1 MVNPLQSLR
10 LPLGHPLVEKL
21 CDKSLKDGVK
31 FNEEIP
37 INFKKEVLEED
48 KIKFK
53 QALRVLHAIVNNETS
68 LRYLSEENQKF
79 IEDLAQAKKIANE
92 QIEKTLEIVST
103 SDVDVDFEK
112 FKNLMLNVDFV
123 AVGLKSYSQSQL
135 LDLNGGHWDLE
146 VPGLSKERVTFR
158 FDNLPKDSSDKEMD
172 FYARSSL
179 KDLNKGVVAID
190 FGTKSTTASYM
201 DKMGTYRLLSIGG
214 LVDDASLTKFENPT
228 IMEFRHKEKFI
239 TGYDALDHRPFT
251 EKNDIEVA
259 QEAQKNAAGVKGN
272 DLYRFFSQLKQWA
285 GADEKLNFRDFKEDF
300 SLESFTNCTDFNPI
314 EIYAY
319 YIGRCINNMHN
330 GVFLKYFLSYPIKY
344 EKHQAEK
351 IRESFEK
358 GLKKSLPRHVF
369 DDEKTAKTFKVELR
383 ASEPCAYA
391 ISALKSYGF
400 FKSDKLDKSIYYG
413 VFDFGGGTTDFDFGK
428 WEKSANP
435 KFLYKMTHFSSG
447 GDKYLGGENLLELL
461 AWETYAKNFQELK
474 AKDVVIA
481 KPNYDRIDTQRF
493 GSFMQNSSGA
503 RLNLQTI
510 ASQLRPFLENL
521 DANIIEAIEENEN
534 FEIEGFEKDLKAQL
548 LDRNGVETDCDL
560 KVDCKELLNLLKDKI
575 NEGVANFFAG
585 FSKVMAENIIEA
597 IEENENFEIEGFEK
611 DLKAQLLDR
620 NGVET
625 DCDLKVDCKELLN
638 LLKDKINEGVANF
651 FAGFSKVM
659 AENID
664 DQCRAFHIFLGGNA
678 SRSVL
683 VKQAFENA
691 KEKQLKDYHQKTS
704 KDDFKFIIYEPLG
717 TEASDKQILELTGED
732 VSNTPA
738 YLKPTSKTG
747 VAFGLL
753 ESRDKAKGIERLSIS
768 SNPVFK
774 YDLGIEIEGKFHAKI
789 HRDSLKPNEYQIFQT
804 KEEWGG
810 FDELEIRYSDKSLAN
825 TNTLNIQDTQM
836 ICIALEEVEEVDVK
850 VCCVDSQSIK
860 VGLFKDGQLI
870 YESEVEKL

>member
-1 MVNPLQSLR
+1 MVTPLQSLR
-10 LPLGHPLVEKL
+10 LPIGHPLVEILCKL
-21 CDKSLKDGVK
+21 SLNNKAA
-31 FNEEIP
+31 FNE
-37 INFKKEVLEED
+37 KSGVSYKEEVSKED
-48 KIKFK
+48 RTKFE

-68 LRYLSEENQKF
+68 LRYLSDEDQKF
-79 IEDLAQAKKIANE
+79 IEDLAQNKKITNE
-92 QIEKTLEIVST
+92 KIEKTLEIVSY

-112 FKNLMLNVDFV
+112 FKELMLNVDSV

-146 VPGLSKERVTFR
+146 VPSTPKESVTFR
-158 FDNLPKDSSDKEMD
+158 FDNLPKNHNGKEEN

-179 KDLNKGVVAID
+179 KDLKRDGFVAID
-190 FGTKSTTASYM
+190 FGTKSTTAAYM
-201 DKMGTYRLLSIGG
+201 DENGKYRLLSIGG
-214 LVDDASLTKFENPT
+214 DVDAQDLKKYENPT
-228 IMEFRHKEKFI
+228 IVEFRNKEKFLKD
-239 TGYDALDHRPFT
+239 YNALSHRPFT
-251 EKNDIEVA
+251 EHNDMEVA
-259 QEAQKNAAGVKGN
+259 HEAQKAFIDPNTKGN
-272 DLYRFFSQLKQWA
+272 HLYRFFSQLKQWA
-285 GADEKLNFRDFKEDF
+285 GADEKQNFRDLFEDF
-300 SLESFTNCTDFNPI
+300 SLESFAHCTDFNPI

-351 IRESFEK
+351 IRESFER
-358 GLKKSLPRHVF
+358 GLRKSLPRHVF
-369 DDEKTAKTFKVELR
+369 DDEKTAKNFKVELR

-400 FKSDKLDKSIYYG
+400 DKTAKLDKPIYYG

-435 KFLYKMTHFSSG
+435 KYAYKMMHFSSG

-461 AWETYAKNFQELK
+461 AFEAYAQNFQELK
-474 AKDVVIA
+474 AKDIVIA
-481 KPNYDRIDTQRF
+481 KPNYDRIDEQRF
-493 GSFMQNSSGA
+493 GSFMQKSREA

-510 ASQLRPFLENL
+510 ASSLRGFLENL
-521 DANIIEAIEENEN
+521 DAHIIEAIEENEE
-534 FEIEGFEKDLKAQL
+534 FEIKDFEKGSKITLF
-548 LDRNGVETDCDL
+548 DRNGNDIPEIEL
-560 KVDCKELLNLLKDKI
+560 KIDYKELLSILKEKI
-575 NEGVANFFAG
+575 NDGV
-585 FSKVMAENIIEA
+585 K
-597 IEENENFEIEGFEK
+597 
-611 DLKAQLLDR
+611 
-620 NGVET
+620 
-625 DCDLKVDCKELLN
+625 
-638 LLKDKINEGVANF
+638 NF

-678 SRSVL
+678 SKSVL

-691 KEKQLKDYHQKTS
+691 KEEQLKDYKQKTS
-704 KDDFKFIIYEPLG
+704 KDDFTFIIYESLG
-717 TEASDKQILELTGED
+717 TEESDKQILELTGKDAFEAWGD
-732 VSNTPA
+732 FV
-738 YLKPTSKTG
+738 KPTCKTG

-753 ESRDKAKGIERLSIS
+753 ESRNKPNGIEMPSID

-774 YDLGIEIEGKFHAKI
+774 YDLGVEKEGNFHIKI
-789 HRDSLKPNEYQIFQT
+789 SRDSLKPNEYQIFQT

-810 FDELEIRYSDKSLAN
+810 FDGLEIRYSDKALAN
-825 TNTLNIQDTQM
+825 TNTLSIYDTQR
-836 ICIALEEVEEVDVK
+836 IFIALEEHEEVDVK

>member
-10 LPLGHPLVEKL
+10 LPLGHPLIEKL
-21 CDKSLKDGVK
+21 CKLSLNNKAA
-31 FNEEIP
+31 FNEKSKV
-37 INFKKEVLEED
+37 NFKEEVSDED

-68 LRYLSEENQKF
+68 LRYLSGENQKF
-79 IEDLAQAKKIANE
+79 IEDLAQDKKITNE
-92 QIEKTLEIVST
+92 KIEKTLEIVSY
-103 SDVDVDFEK
+103 SDVDVDFEA
-112 FKNLMLNVDFV
+112 FKELMLKVDSV

-146 VPGLSKERVTFR
+146 VPSVPKESVTFR
-158 FDNLPKDSSDKEMD
+158 FDNLDSNNKEMN

-201 DKMGTYRLLSIGG
+201 DKNGAYRLLSIGG
-214 LVDDASLTKFENPT
+214 LVDDESLARFENPT
-228 IMEFRHKEKFI
+228 IMEFRYKEKFLKD
-239 TGYDALDHRPFT
+239 YNALNHRPFT
-251 EKNDIEVA
+251 EKHDMEVA
-259 QEAQKNAAGVKGN
+259 HEAQKNAAGVKGN
-272 DLYRFFSQLKQWA
+272 DLYRFFSKLKQWA
-285 GADEKLNFRDFKEDF
+285 GADEKQNFRDFKEDF

-319 YIGRCINNMHN
+319 YIGRCINNMEN

-351 IRESFEK
+351 IRESFER

-400 FKSDKLDKSIYYG
+400 FKSEKLDKPVYYG

-461 AWETYAKNFQELK
+461 AFEAYGQNFQELK
-474 AKDVVIA
+474 AKDIVIA

-493 GSFMQNSSGA
+493 GSFMQNSREA
-503 RLNLQTI
+503 CLNLQEI
-510 ASQLRPFLENL
+510 ASKLHPFLEKL
-521 DANIIEAIEENEN
+521 DANIIEAIEEGEE
-534 FEIEGFEKDLKAQL
+534 FEIEGFEKEFKIQL
-548 LDRNGVETDCDL
+548 FDRNGEAKDTQL

-575 NEGVANFFAG
+575 E
-585 FSKVMAENIIEA
+585 
-597 IEENENFEIEGFEK
+597 
-611 DLKAQLLDR
+611 
-620 NGVET
+620 
-625 DCDLKVDCKELLN
+625 
-638 LLKDKINEGVANF
+638 EGVANF

-664 DQCRAFHIFLGGNA
+664 NQCRAFHIFLGGNA
-678 SRSVL
+678 SKSAL

-691 KEKQLKDYHQKTS
+691 KEKQLKDYNQKTS
-704 KDDFKFIIYEPLG
+704 KEDFTFIIYEPLG

-732 VSNTPA
+732 VSKIPP
-738 YLKPTSKTG
+738 YLKPTCKTG

-753 ESRDKAKGIERLSIS
+753 ESRDKAKGIERLSID

-810 FDELEIRYSDKSLAN
+810 FDELEIRYSDKALAN

-836 ICIALEEVEEVDVK
+836 ISIVLEEHEEVDVK

-860 VGLFKDGQLI
+860 VGLFKDDQLI

>member
-1 MVNPLQSLR
+1 MMVKEKSLE

-21 CDKSLKDGVK
+21 CELSLKDGVK
-31 FNEEIP
+31 FNEEAP
-37 INFKKEVLEED
+37 IHFKKEVSEED

-53 QALRVLHAIVNNETS
+53 QALRVLRAIVNNETS
-68 LRYLSEENQKF
+68 LRYLSDDNQKF
-79 IEDLAQAKKIANE
+79 LEDLAQDKKITNE
-92 QIEKTLEIVST
+92 KIEKTLEIVST
-103 SDVDVDFEK
+103 SDVDVDFEA
-112 FKNLMLNVDFV
+112 FKDLMLKVDSV
-123 AVGLKSYSQSQL
+123 AVDLKSYSQSQL
-135 LDLNGGHWDLE
+135 LDLDGGHWDLE
-146 VPGLSKERVTFR
+146 APSVPKERVTFR
-158 FDNLPKDSSDKEMD
+158 FDNLDSNGKEMD

-201 DKMGTYRLLSIGG
+201 DETGTYRLLSIGG
-214 LVDDASLTKFENPT
+214 LVDDASLIKFENPT
-228 IMEFRHKEKFI
+228 IVEFRHRKKFI
-239 TGYDALDHRPFT
+239 TEYDALDHRPFT

-259 QEAQKNAAGVKGN
+259 HEAQKNASGVKGN
-272 DLYRFFSQLKQWA
+272 DLYRFFSKLKQWA
-285 GADEKLNFRDFKEDF
+285 GADEKQNFKDLDEDF
-300 SLESFTNCTDFNPI
+300 SLDSFTDCTGFNPI

-351 IRESFEK
+351 IRESFER

-383 ASEPCAYA
+383 TSEPCAYA

-400 FKSDKLDKSIYYG
+400 FKSEKLDKPVYYG
-413 VFDFGGGTTDFDFGK
+413 VFDFGGRTTDFDFGK

-435 KFLYKMTHFSSG
+435 KFAYKMTHFSSG

-510 ASQLRPFLENL
+510 DSQLRPFLENL

-534 FEIEGFEKDLKAQL
+534 FEIKDFEKDLKTML
-548 LDRNGVETDCDL
+548 LDRNGVEAECDL
-560 KVDCKELLNLLKDKI
+560 KVDCKELLSLLKGKI
-575 NEGVANFFAG
+575 
-585 FSKVMAENIIEA
+585 
-597 IEENENFEIEGFEK
+597 
-611 DLKAQLLDR
+611 DD
-620 NGVET
+620 
-625 DCDLKVDCKELLN
+625 
-638 LLKDKINEGVANF
+638 GVANF

-678 SRSVL
+678 SRSAL
-683 VKQAFENA
+683 VKQAFEKV
-691 KEKQLKDYHQKTS
+691 KEKQLKDYQQKTS
-704 KDDFKFIIYEPLG
+704 KNDFKFIIYEPLG
-717 TEASDKQILELTGED
+717 TEKSDKQILELTGED

-738 YLKPTSKTG
+738 YLKPTCKTG

-753 ESRDKAKGIERLSIS
+753 ESRNRSHGIERPSID

-774 YDLGIEIEGKFHAKI
+774 YDLGIEIERKFHAKI

-825 TNTLNIQDTQM
+825 TNTLDIKDTQM
-836 ICIALEEVEEVDVK
+836 ISIALEEIEEVDMK

>member
-21 CDKSLKDGVK
+21 CELSLNNKAA
-31 FNEEIP
+31 FNENIQP
-37 INFKKEVLEED
+37 NFKEEVSKED
-48 KIKFK
+48 RTKFE

-68 LRYLSEENQKF
+68 LRYLSDENQKF
-79 IEDLAQAKKIANE
+79 IEDLAQDKKITNE
-92 QIEKTLEIVST
+92 KIEKTLEIVST

-112 FKNLMLNVDFV
+112 FKELMLKVDSV

-135 LDLNGGHWDLE
+135 LDLDGGHWDLE
-146 VPGLSKERVTFR
+146 APSAPKESVTFR
-158 FDNLPKDSSDKEMD
+158 FDLPKDNNGKEMN

-179 KDLNKGVVAID
+179 KDLNKNIVAID

-201 DKMGTYRLLSIGG
+201 DKNGDYRLLSIGG
-214 LVDDASLTKFENPT
+214 LVDDASLAKFENPT
-228 IMEFRHKEKFI
+228 IVEFRYKENFLNA
-239 TGYDALDHRPFT
+239 YNALDHRPFT

-272 DLYRFFSQLKQWA
+272 DLYRFFSKLKQWA
-285 GADEKLNFRDFKEDF
+285 GADEKQNFRDLIEDF
-300 SLESFTNCTDFNPI
+300 PLESFTNCTGFNPI

-319 YIGRCINNMHN
+319 HIGRCINNMEN

-351 IRESFEK
+351 IRESFER

-400 FKSDKLDKSIYYG
+400 FKSEKLDKPVYYG

-428 WEKSANP
+428 WEKSASP
-435 KFLYKMTHFSSG
+435 KFAYKMTHFSSG

-461 AWETYAKNFQELK
+461 AWEAYAKNFQELK
-474 AKDVVIA
+474 EKDIVIA

-493 GSFMQNSSGA
+493 GSFMQNSREA

-521 DANIIEAIEENEN
+521 DADIIEAIEENEE
-534 FEIEGFEKDLKAQL
+534 FEIKDFEKDFKTML
-548 LDRNGVETDCDL
+548 LDRNGVEIECDL
-560 KVDCKELLNLLKDKI
+560 KVDCKELLSLLKGK
-575 NEGVANFFAG
+575 
-585 FSKVMAENIIEA
+585 
-597 IEENENFEIEGFEK
+597 IEES
-611 DLKAQLLDR
+611 
-620 NGVET
+620 
-625 DCDLKVDCKELLN
+625 
-638 LLKDKINEGVANF
+638 VANF

-664 DQCRAFHIFLGGNA
+664 DECRAFHIFLGGNA

-691 KEKQLKDYHQKTS
+691 KEKQLKDYQQKTS
-704 KDDFKFIIYEPLG
+704 KDDFTFIIYEPLG
-717 TEASDKQILELTGED
+717 TEKSDKQILELTGED

-738 YLKPTSKTG
+738 YLKPTCKTG

-753 ESRDKAKGIERLSIS
+753 ESRKAKGIEMPSIS

-810 FDELEIRYSDKSLAN
+810 FDELEIRYSDKALAN

-836 ICIALEEVEEVDVK
+836 ISIALEEVEEVDVK

-860 VGLFKDGQLI
+860 VGLFKDDQLI

>member
-1 MVNPLQSLR
+1 MVTPLQSLR

-21 CDKSLKDGVK
+21 CELSLNNKAA
-31 FNEEIP
+31 FNEKSKV
-37 INFKKEVLEED
+37 NFKEEVSKED
-48 KIKFK
+48 RTKFE
-53 QALRVLHAIVNNETS
+53 QALRVLHAIANNETS
-68 LRYLSEENQKF
+68 LRYLSDDNQKF
-79 IEDLAQAKKIANE
+79 IEDLAQDKKITNE

-112 FKNLMLNVDFV
+112 SKELMLKVDSV

-146 VPGLSKERVTFR
+146 VPSAPKESVTFR
-158 FDNLPKDSSDKEMD
+158 FDNLPKDENNKEMN

-190 FGTKSTTASYM
+190 FGIKSTTASYM
-201 DKMGTYRLLSIGG
+201 DKNGDYRLLSIGG
-214 LVDDASLTKFENPT
+214 LVDDASPTKFENPT
-228 IMEFRHKEKFI
+228 IMEFRHKENFRNA
-239 TGYDALDHRPFT
+239 YNALDHRPFT
-251 EKNDIEVA
+251 EKNDIEVVH
-259 QEAQKNAAGVKGN
+259 EAQKNAEGVKGN
-272 DLYRFFSQLKQWA
+272 DLYRFFSKLKQWA
-285 GADEKLNFRDFKEDF
+285 GADEKQNFRDLKEDF
-300 SLESFTNCTDFNPI
+300 SLESFTNCTGFNPI

-319 YIGRCINNMHN
+319 YIGCCINNMHN

-383 ASEPCAYA
+383 ASEPCTYA
-391 ISALKSYGF
+391 ISVLKSYGF
-400 FKSDKLDKSIYYG
+400 FKSEKLDKPVYYG

-428 WEKSANP
+428 WEKSASP

-461 AWETYAKNFQELK
+461 AFEAYAKNFQELK
-474 AKDVVIA
+474 AKDIVIA

-493 GSFMQNSSGA
+493 GSFMQNSREA

-534 FEIEGFEKDLKAQL
+534 FEIKDFEKGFKTMLF
-548 LDRNGVETDCDL
+548 DRNGVETECDL
-560 KVDCKELLNLLKDKI
+560 KVDCKELLNLLKGKI
-575 NEGVANFFAG
+575 E
-585 FSKVMAENIIEA
+585 
-597 IEENENFEIEGFEK
+597 
-611 DLKAQLLDR
+611 
-620 NGVET
+620 
-625 DCDLKVDCKELLN
+625 
-638 LLKDKINEGVANF
+638 EGVANF

-664 DQCRAFHIFLGGNA
+664 PQCNEFHIFLGGNA
-678 SRSVL
+678 SKSVL

-691 KEKQLKDYHQKTS
+691 KEEQLKDYKQKTS
-704 KDDFKFIIYEPLG
+704 KDDFTFIIYEPLG
-717 TEASDKQILELTGED
+717 TEKSDKQILELTGED

-738 YLKPTSKTG
+738 YLKPTCKTG

-753 ESRDKAKGIERLSIS
+753 ESRPKAGGIERPSIS

-774 YDLGIEIEGKFHAKI
+774 YDLGIEREGKFHTRI
-789 HRDSLKPNEYQIFQT
+789 SRDSLKPNEYQIFQT

-810 FDELEIRYSDKSLAN
+810 FDELEIRYSDKPLAN
-825 TNTLNIQDTQM
+825 TNTLNIQDTQL
-836 ICIALEEVEEVDVK
+836 ISIALEEHEEVDVK

-860 VGLFKDGQLI
+860 VGLFKDDQLI

>member
-1 MVNPLQSLR
+1 MVTPLQSLR

-21 CDKSLKDGVK
+21 CELSLNNKAA
-31 FNEEIP
+31 FNE
-37 INFKKEVLEED
+37 KSGVSYKEEVSKED
-48 KIKFK
+48 RTKFE

-68 LRYLSEENQKF
+68 LRYLSDENQKL
-79 IEDLAQAKKIANE
+79 IEDLAQNLVQDKKITNE
-92 QIEKTLEIVST
+92 KIEKTLEIVSY
-103 SDVDVDFEK
+103 SDVDVDFEA
-112 FKNLMLNVDFV
+112 FKEMMLEVDFV
-123 AVGLKSYSQSQL
+123 AVGLKSYDKGL
-135 LDLNGGHWDLE
+135 LTDLNRGHWDLE
-146 VPGLSKERVTFR
+146 VPSAPKESVTFR
-158 FDNLPKDSSDKEMD
+158 FDNLSKDENNKEMN

-190 FGTKSTTASYM
+190 FGTKSTTAAYM
-201 DKMGTYRLLSIGG
+201 DENGKYRLLSIGG

-228 IMEFRHKEKFI
+228 IVEFKRIKKFI

-259 QEAQKNAAGVKGN
+259 QEAQKNAVGVKGN

-285 GADEKLNFRDFKEDF
+285 RADEKQNFKDFKDDF
-300 SLESFTNCTDFNPI
+300 SLESFTNCTGFNPI

-319 YIGRCINNMHN
+319 CIGRCINNMEN

-369 DDEKTAKTFKVELR
+369 DDEKTTKTFKVELR

-391 ISALKSYGF
+391 ISTLKSYGF
-400 FKSDKLDKSIYYG
+400 FKSEKLDKPVYYG

-428 WEKSANP
+428 WEKSASP

-461 AWETYAKNFQELK
+461 AWEVYAKNFQTPKE
-474 AKDVVIA
+474 KDIVIA

-493 GSFMQNSSGA
+493 GSFMQNSREA
-503 RLNLQTI
+503 CLNLQTI
-510 ASQLRPFLENL
+510 ASSLRPFLENL

-534 FEIEGFEKDLKAQL
+534 FEIENFEKDFKTML
-548 LDRNGVETDCDL
+548 LDRNGVET
-560 KVDCKELLNLLKDKI
+560 E
-575 NEGVANFFAG
+575 
-585 FSKVMAENIIEA
+585 
-597 IEENENFEIEGFEK
+597 
-611 DLKAQLLDR
+611 
-620 NGVET
+620 
-625 DCDLKVDCKELLN
+625 CDLKVDCKELLN

-704 KDDFKFIIYEPLG
+704 KNDFKFIIYEPLG
-717 TEASDKQILELTGED
+717 TEKSDKQILELTGED

-738 YLKPTSKTG
+738 YLKPTCKTG

-753 ESRDKAKGIERLSIS
+753 ESRDKAKGIERPSIS

-810 FDELEIRYSDKSLAN
+810 FDGLEIRYSDKSLAN
-825 TNTLNIQDTQM
+825 TNTLNIQDTQL
-836 ICIALEEVEEVDVK
+836 IFIALEEVEEVDVK

-860 VGLFKDGQLI
+860 VGLFKDDQLI

>member
-1 MVNPLQSLR
+1 MVTPLKSLR
-10 LPLGHPLVEKL
+10 LPIGHPLVEIL
-21 CDKSLKDGVK
+21 CELSLNNKTA
-31 FNEEIP
+31 FNEKAP
-37 INFKKEVLEED
+37 MNFKKEVLEED

-53 QALRVLHAIVNNETS
+53 QALRALHAIVNNEAS
-68 LRYLSEENQKF
+68 SRYLSDDNQKF
-79 IEDLAQAKKIANE
+79 IENLAQNKKITNE

-112 FKNLMLNVDFV
+112 FKELMLKVDSV

-135 LDLNGGHWDLE
+135 LDLDGGHWDLE
-146 VPGLSKERVTFR
+146 VPSVPKESVTFR
-158 FDNLPKDSSDKEMD
+158 LDNLPKNEKNKEMN

-201 DKMGTYRLLSIGG
+201 DKTGTYRLLSIGG
-214 LVDDASLTKFENPT
+214 LVDDTSLAKFENPT
-228 IMEFRHKEKFI
+228 IVEFRYRKKFI
-239 TGYDALDHRPFT
+239 TEYDALDHRPFT

-259 QEAQKNAAGVKGN
+259 HEAQKNAAGVKGN

-285 GADEKLNFRDFKEDF
+285 GADEKQNFRDLEEDF
-300 SLESFTNCTDFNPI
+300 SLESFTNCTGFNPI

-319 YIGRCINNMHN
+319 YIGRCINNMQN
-330 GVFLKYFLSYPIKY
+330 GVFLKYFLSYPVKY

-400 FKSDKLDKSIYYG
+400 FKSEKLDKPIYYG

-428 WEKSANP
+428 WEKSTSP

-461 AWETYAKNFQELK
+461 AFEAYGQNFQTLK
-474 AKDVVIA
+474 EKDIVIA

-493 GSFMQNSSGA
+493 GSFMQNSREA

-510 ASQLRPFLENL
+510 ASKLRPFLENL
-521 DANIIEAIEENEN
+521 DANIIEAIEENEE
-534 FEIEGFEKDLKAQL
+534 FSIEGFEKDFKTML
-548 LDRNGVETDCDL
+548 LDRNGVETEC
-560 KVDCKELLNLLKDKI
+560 N
-575 NEGVANFFAG
+575 
-585 FSKVMAENIIEA
+585 
-597 IEENENFEIEGFEK
+597 
-611 DLKAQLLDR
+611 
-620 NGVET
+620 
-625 DCDLKVDCKELLN
+625 LKVDCKELLN

-678 SRSVL
+678 SRSLL

-691 KEKQLKDYHQKTS
+691 KEKQLKDYKQKTS

-717 TEASDKQILELTGED
+717 TEKSDKQILELTGED
-732 VSNTPA
+732 VSKIPP
-738 YLKPTSKTG
+738 YLKPTCKTG

-753 ESRDKAKGIERLSIS
+753 ESRPKAGGIERPSID

-774 YDLGIEIEGKFHAKI
+774 YDLGIEREGKFHTRI
-789 HRDSLKPNEYQIFQT
+789 SRDSLKPNEYQIFQT

-810 FDELEIRYSDKSLAN
+810 FDELEIRYSDKPLAN
-825 TNTLNIQDTQM
+825 TNTLDIEDTQL
-836 ICIALEEVEEVDVK
+836 ISIALEEHEEVDVK
-850 VCCVDSQSIK
+850 VCSIDSQSIK

-870 YESEVEKL
+870 YEGEAEKL

>member
-1 MVNPLQSLR
+1 MVTPLQSLR

-21 CDKSLKDGVK
+21 CNPSLNNKAA
-31 FNEEIP
+31 FNEKSGV
-37 INFKKEVLEED
+37 NYKEEVSKED
-48 KIKFK
+48 KIKFE

-68 LRYLSEENQKF
+68 LRYLSDENQKF
-79 IEDLAQAKKIANE
+79 IEDLAQDKKITNE
-92 QIEKTLEIVST
+92 KIEKTLKIVSV
-103 SDVDVDFEK
+103 SDVDVDFEE
-112 FKNLMLNVDFV
+112 FKKLMLKVDSV

-135 LDLNGGHWDLE
+135 LDLDGGHWDLE
-146 VPGLSKERVTFR
+146 VPSTHKESVTFR
-158 FDNLPKDSSDKEMD
+158 FDNLPKDEKSKEMN

-179 KDLNKGVVAID
+179 KDLNKGGVVAID

-201 DKMGTYRLLSIGG
+201 DKNGDYRLLSIGG
-214 LVDDASLTKFENPT
+214 LVDDTSLTKFENPT
-228 IMEFRHKEKFI
+228 IMEFRYKENFRNA
-239 TGYDALDHRPFT
+239 YNALDHRPFT

-259 QEAQKNAAGVKGN
+259 HEAQKNAKGVKEN

-285 GADEKLNFRDFKEDF
+285 GADEKQNFRDLEKDF

-319 YIGRCINNMHN
+319 YIGRCINNMEN

-351 IRESFEK
+351 IRESFER

-400 FKSDKLDKSIYYG
+400 FKSEKLDKPVYYG

-428 WEKSANP
+428 WEKSTSP

-461 AWETYAKNFQELK
+461 AWEVYAKNFQTLK
-474 AKDVVIA
+474 EKDIVIA

-510 ASQLRPFLENL
+510 ASKLRPFLENL
-521 DANIIEAIEENEN
+521 DADMIEAIEENEE
-534 FEIEGFEKDLKAQL
+534 FSIESFEKDFKAML

-575 NEGVANFFAG
+575 
-585 FSKVMAENIIEA
+585 
-597 IEENENFEIEGFEK
+597 
-611 DLKAQLLDR
+611 DD
-620 NGVET
+620 
-625 DCDLKVDCKELLN
+625 
-638 LLKDKINEGVANF
+638 GVANF

-683 VKQAFENA
+683 IKQAFENA
-691 KEKQLKDYHQKTS
+691 KEKQLKDYQQKTS
-704 KDDFKFIIYEPLG
+704 KDDFTFIIYEPLG
-717 TEASDKQILELTGED
+717 TEKSDKQILELTGED

-738 YLKPTSKTG
+738 YLKPTCKTG

-753 ESRDKAKGIERLSIS
+753 ESRDKAKGIEMPSIS
-768 SNPVFK
+768 ANPVFK

-810 FDELEIRYSDKSLAN
+810 FDELEIRYSDKALAN

-836 ICIALEEVEEVDVK
+836 ISIALEEHEEVDVK

-860 VGLFKDGQLI
+860 VGLFKDDQLI
-870 YESEVEKL
+870 YESEIEKL

>member
-1 MVNPLQSLR
+1 MMVKEKSLE

-21 CDKSLKDGVK
+21 CDQSLKDGVK
-31 FNEEIP
+31 SNEKIEP
-37 INFKKEVLEED
+37 NFKKEVPEED

-53 QALRVLHAIVNNETS
+53 QALRVLHAIVNNSTS
-68 LRYLSEENQKF
+68 LRYLSDDNQKF
-79 IEDLAQAKKIANE
+79 LENLAQAEKIANE
-92 QIEKTLEIVST
+92 QIEKALEIVST
-103 SDVDVDFEK
+103 SDVYVDFEK
-112 FKNLMLNVDFV
+112 FKELMLKVDNI

-135 LDLNGGHWDLE
+135 LDLDGGHWDLE
-146 VPGLSKERVTFR
+146 APSTPKESVTFR
-158 FDNLPKDSSDKEMD
+158 FDNLDPSGKEMD

-179 KDLNKGVVAID
+179 KDLKKGVVAID
-190 FGTKSTTASYM
+190 FGTKSTTAAYM
-201 DKMGTYRLLSIGG
+201 DKNGEYRLLSIGG
-214 LVDDASLTKFENPT
+214 NVDDASPTKFENPT
-228 IMEFRHKEKFI
+228 IMEFRHKGNFLNA
-239 TGYDALDHRPFT
+239 YNALDHRPFT

-259 QEAQKNAAGVKGN
+259 HEAQKNAEGVKGN
-272 DLYRFFSQLKQWA
+272 DLYRFFSKLKQWA
-285 GADEKLNFRDFKEDF
+285 GADEKQNFRDLIENF
-300 SLESFTNCTDFNPI
+300 SLESFTHCTGFNPI

-319 YIGRCINNMHN
+319 YIGRYINNMHN

-351 IRESFEK
+351 IRESFER
-358 GLKKSLPRHVF
+358 GLKKSLPQHVF
-369 DDEKTAKTFKVELR
+369 GDEKTAKMFKVELR

-400 FKSDKLDKSIYYG
+400 FKSEKLDKPIYYG

-428 WEKSANP
+428 WEKSASP

-461 AWETYAKNFQELK
+461 AWEAYAKNFQELK
-474 AKDVVIA
+474 AKDIVIA

-493 GSFMQNSSGA
+493 GSFMQNSREA

-534 FEIEGFEKDLKAQL
+534 FEIKDFEKGFKTMLF
-548 LDRNGVETDCDL
+548 DRNGVETECDL
-560 KVDCKELLNLLKDKI
+560 KVDCKELLNLLKGKI
-575 NEGVANFFAG
+575 E
-585 FSKVMAENIIEA
+585 
-597 IEENENFEIEGFEK
+597 
-611 DLKAQLLDR
+611 
-620 NGVET
+620 
-625 DCDLKVDCKELLN
+625 
-638 LLKDKINEGVANF
+638 EGVANF

-664 DQCRAFHIFLGGNA
+664 PQCNEFHIFLGGNA
-678 SRSVL
+678 SKSVL

-691 KEKQLKDYHQKTS
+691 KEKQLEDYKQKTS

-717 TEASDKQILELTGED
+717 TEKSDKQILELTGED
-732 VSNTPA
+732 ISNTPA
-738 YLKPTSKTG
+738 YLKPTCKTG

-753 ESRDKAKGIERLSIS
+753 ESRDKAKGIERPSIS

-810 FDELEIRYSDKSLAN
+810 FDELEIRYSDKALAN
-825 TNTLNIQDTQM
+825 TNTLNIQDMQM
-836 ICIALEEVEEVDVK
+836 ISIALEEVGEVDVK
-850 VCCVDSQSIK
+850 VCCVDSKSIK

>member
-1 MVNPLQSLR
+1 MVTPLQSLR
-10 LPLGHPLVEKL
+10 LPIGHPLVEILCKL
-21 CDKSLKDGVK
+21 SLKDGVA

-37 INFKKEVLEED
+37 IHFKEEVSKED
-48 KIKFK
+48 RTKFE

-68 LRYLSEENQKF
+68 SRYLSDENQKF
-79 IEDLAQAKKIANE
+79 IEDLAQDKKITNE
-92 QIEKTLEIVST
+92 KIEKTLEIVSY

-112 FKNLMLNVDFV
+112 FKELMLKVDSV

-135 LDLNGGHWDLE
+135 LDLDGEHWDLE
-146 VPGLSKERVTFR
+146 VPSVPKESVTFR
-158 FDNLPKDSSDKEMD
+158 FDNLDSSGKEMN

-190 FGTKSTTASYM
+190 FGTKSTTAAYI
-201 DKMGTYRLLSIGG
+201 DNNGIYRLLSIGG
-214 LVDDASLTKFENPT
+214 NVDDASPTKFENPT
-228 IMEFRHKEKFI
+228 IMEFRYKEKFRNA
-239 TGYDALDHRPFT
+239 YNALDHRPFT
-251 EKNDIEVA
+251 EKNHIEVA
-259 QEAQKNAAGVKGN
+259 HEAQKNAAGVKGN

-285 GADEKLNFRDFKEDF
+285 GADEKQNFRDLIEDF
-300 SLESFTNCTDFNPI
+300 SLESFTHCTDFNPI

-344 EKHQAEK
+344 ENHQAEK

-369 DDEKTAKTFKVELR
+369 DDEKTAKMFKVELR

-400 FKSDKLDKSIYYG
+400 FKSEKLDKPIYYG

-428 WEKSANP
+428 WEKSAIP

-461 AWETYAKNFQELK
+461 AFEVYGQNFQELK
-474 AKDVVIA
+474 EKDIVIA

-493 GSFMQNSSGA
+493 GSFMQKSREA

-510 ASQLRPFLENL
+510 ASSLCPFLENL
-521 DANIIEAIEENEN
+521 DADIIEAIEENEE
-534 FEIEGFEKDLKAQL
+534 FSIEDFEKDFKTMLF
-548 LDRNGVETDCDL
+548 DRNGVEAECDL
-560 KVDCKELLNLLKDKI
+560 KVDCKELLSLLKGKI
-575 NEGVANFFAG
+575 EEGVANFFA
-585 FSKVMAENIIEA
+585 
-597 IEENENFEIEGFEK
+597 
-611 DLKAQLLDR
+611 R
-620 NGVET
+620 
-625 DCDLKVDCKELLN
+625 
-638 LLKDKINEGVANF
+638 
-651 FAGFSKVM
+651 FSKVM

-664 DQCRAFHIFLGGNA
+664 NQCRAFHIFLGGNA

-691 KEKQLKDYHQKTS
+691 KEKQLKDYKQKTS
-704 KDDFKFIIYEPLG
+704 KDDFTFIIYEPLG

-732 VSNTPA
+732 VSKIPP
-738 YLKPTSKTG
+738 YLKPTCKTG

-753 ESRDKAKGIERLSIS
+753 ESRPKAGGIERPSID

-774 YDLGIEIEGKFHAKI
+774 YDLGIERERKFHIKI
-789 HRDSLKPNEYQIFQT
+789 SRDSLKSNEYQIFQT

-810 FDELEIRYSDKSLAN
+810 FDGLEIRYSDKPIAN
-825 TNTLNIQDTQM
+825 TNTLSIHDTQR
-836 ICIALEEVEEVDVK
+836 IFIALEEHEEVEVK

-860 VGLFKDGQLI
+860 VGLFKDDQLI

>member
-1 MVNPLQSLR
+1 MVKLLQSLE
-10 LPLGHPLVEKL
+10 LPLGHLLVEKL
-21 CDKSLKDGVK
+21 CDRSLKDGVK
-31 FNEEIP
+31 FNEEAP
-37 INFKKEVLEED
+37 IHFKKEVSEEE

-53 QALRVLHAIVNNETS
+53 QALWVLHAIVNNETS
-68 LRYLSEENQKF
+68 LRYLSDDNQKF
-79 IEDLAQAKKIANE
+79 IEDLAQAKKITNE
-92 QIEKTLEIVST
+92 KIEKTLEIVST
-103 SDVDVDFEK
+103 NDVDVDFEK
-112 FKNLMLNVDFV
+112 FKNLMLNVDNI

-146 VPGLSKERVTFR
+146 APSAPKESVTFR
-158 FDNLPKDSSDKEMD
+158 FDNLDPNGKEID

-179 KDLNKGVVAID
+179 KDLKKGVVAID

-201 DKMGTYRLLSIGG
+201 DKNGDYRLLSIGR
-214 LVDDASLTKFENPT
+214 LVDDTSLTKYENPT
-228 IMEFRHKEKFI
+228 IVEFRHKENFCNA
-239 TGYDALDHRPFT
+239 YNALDRRPFT

-259 QEAQKNAAGVKGN
+259 HEAQKNAAGVKGN
-272 DLYRFFSQLKQWA
+272 DLYRFFSKLKQWA
-285 GADEKLNFRDFKEDF
+285 GADEKQNFRDLEKDF

-351 IRESFEK
+351 IRESFER

-369 DDEKTAKTFKVELR
+369 DDEKTAKMFKVELR

-400 FKSDKLDKSIYYG
+400 FKSEKLDKPVYYG

-428 WEKSANP
+428 WEKSASP

-461 AWETYAKNFQELK
+461 AFEAYAKNFQELK
-474 AKDVVIA
+474 AKDIVIA

-493 GSFMQNSSGA
+493 GSFMQNSREA

-510 ASQLRPFLENL
+510 ASTLRPFLENL
-521 DANIIEAIEENEN
+521 DADIIEAIEENEEFN
-534 FEIEGFEKDLKAQL
+534 IEGFEKDFKAML
-548 LDRNGVETDCDL
+548 LDRNGVETECDL
-560 KVDCKELLNLLKDKI
+560 KVDCKELLSLLK
-575 NEGVANFFAG
+575 G
-585 FSKVMAENIIEA
+585 
-597 IEENENFEIEGFEK
+597 
-611 DLKAQLLDR
+611 
-620 NGVET
+620 
-625 DCDLKVDCKELLN
+625 
-638 LLKDKINEGVANF
+638 KINEGVANF

-678 SRSVL
+678 SRSAL

-691 KEKQLKDYHQKTS
+691 KEKQLKDYQQKTS
-704 KDDFKFIIYEPLG
+704 KNDFKFIIYEPLG
-717 TEASDKQILELTGED
+717 TEKSDKQILELTGED

-738 YLKPTSKTG
+738 YVKPTCKTG

-753 ESRDKAKGIERLSIS
+753 ESRNRSHGIERPSIS

-774 YDLGIEIEGKFHAKI
+774 YDLGIEIERKFHAKI

-825 TNTLNIQDTQM
+825 TNTLDIQDTQM
-836 ICIALEEVEEVDVK
+836 ISIALEEVEEVDVK

-860 VGLFKDGQLI
+860 VGLFKDDQLI

>member
-10 LPLGHPLVEKL
+10 LPIGHPLVEIL
-21 CDKSLKDGVK
+21 CELSLNNKAV
-31 FNEEIP
+31 FNEEAP
-37 INFKKEVLEED
+37 INFKKEVSEEE

-53 QALRVLHAIVNNETS
+53 QALIELHAIVNNEAS
-68 LRYLSEENQKF
+68 SRYLSDENQKF
-79 IEDLAQAKKIANE
+79 IEGLVQDKKITNE
-92 QIEKTLEIVST
+92 KIEKTLEIVSS

-112 FKNLMLNVDFV
+112 FSDKMLKVDEI

-135 LDLNGGHWDLE
+135 LDLDGGHWDLE
-146 VPGLSKERVTFR
+146 APSLSKESVTFR
-158 FDNLPKDSSDKEMD
+158 FDNLPKDSSGKEEN

-179 KDLNKGVVAID
+179 KDLNKQGVVAID
-190 FGTKSTTASYM
+190 FGTKSTTAAYM
-201 DKMGTYRLLSIGG
+201 DENGIYRLLSIGG
-214 LVDDASLTKFENPT
+214 DEDAESLEKYENPT
-228 IMEFRHKEKFI
+228 IVEFRDKEKFLKD
-239 TGYDALDHRPFT
+239 YNALDHRPFT

-259 QEAQKNAAGVKGN
+259 HEAQKNLSNTQGN

-285 GADEKLNFRDFKEDF
+285 GADEKRNFRDFKEDF
-300 SLESFTNCTDFNPI
+300 SLESFTNCTGFNPI

-319 YIGRCINNMHN
+319 YIGRCINNMQN

-351 IRESFEK
+351 IRESFER

-369 DDEKTAKTFKVELR
+369 DDEKTAKMFKVELR

-400 FKSDKLDKSIYYG
+400 FKSEKLDKPIYYG

-428 WEKSANP
+428 WEKSTSP
-435 KFLYKMTHFSSG
+435 KFAYKMTHFSSG

-461 AWETYAKNFQELK
+461 AFEAYGQNFQTLK
-474 AKDVVIA
+474 EKGIAIA

-493 GSFMQNSSGA
+493 GSFMQNSREA
-503 RLNLQTI
+503 RLNLQEI
-510 ASQLRPFLENL
+510 ASQLRPFLESL
-521 DANIIEAIEENEN
+521 DANIIEAIEENEE
-534 FEIEGFEKDLKAQL
+534 FEIEGFEKDFKAML
-548 LDRNGVETDCDL
+548 FNRDGAGTECDL

-575 NEGVANFFAG
+575 
-585 FSKVMAENIIEA
+585 
-597 IEENENFEIEGFEK
+597 
-611 DLKAQLLDR
+611 DD
-620 NGVET
+620 
-625 DCDLKVDCKELLN
+625 
-638 LLKDKINEGVANF
+638 GVANF

-691 KEKQLKDYHQKTS
+691 KEEQLKAYKQKTS
-704 KDDFKFIIYEPLG
+704 KDDFIFILYEPLG

-732 VSNTPA
+732 VSKIPP
-738 YLKPTSKTG
+738 YLKPTCKTG

-753 ESRDKAKGIERLSIS
+753 ESRPKAGGIERPSID

-774 YDLGIEIEGKFHAKI
+774 YDLGIERERKFHTRI
-789 HRDSLKPNEYQIFQT
+789 SRDSLKPNEYQIFQT

-810 FDELEIRYSDKSLAN
+810 FDGLEIRYSDKPLAN
-825 TNTLNIQDTQM
+825 TNTLDIKDTQLVF
-836 ICIALEEVEEVDVK
+836 IALEEHEEVDVK
-850 VCCVDSQSIK
+850 VCCVDLQSIK

-870 YESEVEKL
+870 YESEAEKL

>member
-21 CDKSLKDGVK
+21 CKLSLNNNAA
-31 FNEEIP
+31 FNEKSEV
-37 INFKKEVLEED
+37 NFKKEVLEEY

-53 QALRVLHAIVNNETS
+53 QALRVLHAIVNNSAS
-68 LRYLSEENQKF
+68 LRYLSDDNQKF
-79 IEDLAQAKKIANE
+79 LESLAQAEKITNE
-92 QIEKTLEIVST
+92 QIEKTLEIVSI
-103 SDVDVDFEK
+103 SDVDVDFEA
-112 FKNLMLNVDFV
+112 FKDLMLNVDNT
-123 AVGLKSYSQSQL
+123 AVGLKSYDKGL
-135 LDLNGGHWDLE
+135 LTDLNRGHWDLE
-146 VPGLSKERVTFR
+146 MPSAPKESVTFR
-158 FDNLPKDSSDKEMD
+158 FDNLSKDENNKEMN

-190 FGTKSTTASYM
+190 FGTKSTTAAYM
-201 DKMGTYRLLSIGG
+201 DENGKYRLLSIGG
-214 LVDDASLTKFENPT
+214 LVDDASLEKYENPT
-228 IMEFRHKEKFI
+228 IMEFRHRKKFI
-239 TGYDALDHRPFT
+239 TEYNALDHRPFT

-272 DLYRFFSQLKQWA
+272 DLYRFFSKLKQWA
-285 GADEKLNFRDFKEDF
+285 GADEKQNFRDFKEDF

-461 AWETYAKNFQELK
+461 AFEAYAKNFQTLK
-474 AKDVVIA
+474 AKDIVIA

-503 RLNLQTI
+503 HLNLQTI

-521 DANIIEAIEENEN
+521 DANIIEAIEENEEFN
-534 FEIEGFEKDLKAQL
+534 IEGFEKDFKAML
-548 LDRNGVETDCDL
+548 LDRNGVE
-560 KVDCKELLNLLKDKI
+560 
-575 NEGVANFFAG
+575 
-585 FSKVMAENIIEA
+585 AE
-597 IEENENFEIEGFEK
+597 
-611 DLKAQLLDR
+611 
-620 NGVET
+620 
-625 DCDLKVDCKELLN
+625 CDLKVDCKELLN

-678 SRSVL
+678 SKSVL

-691 KEKQLKDYHQKTS
+691 KEKQLKDYKQKTS
-704 KDDFKFIIYEPLG
+704 KDDFTFILYEPLG
-717 TEASDKQILELTGED
+717 TEKSDKQILELTGED
-732 VSNTPA
+732 ISNTPA
-738 YLKPTSKTG
+738 YLKPTCKTG

-753 ESRDKAKGIERLSIS
+753 ESRDKAKGIEMPSID

-789 HRDSLKPNEYQIFQT
+789 HRDSLKPNEYQIFQI

-836 ICIALEEVEEVDVK
+836 ISIALEEHEEVDIK

-860 VGLFKDGQLI
+860 VGLFKDNQLI